1 MGGTL
6 NQTWPPLTQGWQG
19 EGGISSPS
27 PLTALGY
34 SPIFGANTPKACLA
48 HSLASLSKSACNS
61 KSRGGGPEAWTGPL
75 CKGINAMGFPPLDPC
90 PSSSEKNTFPGGG
103 EATCD
108 LLAPGLVVGRC
119 PPQVLPNP
127 PPPRGLMGLGVC
139 GFGISFPS
147 FFMILRNFCILTH
160 RICREN
166 NGSWAFDH
174 HLRGIQGPQG

>member
-6 NQTWPPLTQGWQG
+6 NQTWPPLTHGWQG

-103 EATCD
+103 KQHAIY
-108 LLAPGLVVGRC
+108 LLQAGGGEMPAPSA
-119 PPQVLPNP
+119 PKP
-127 PPPRGLMGLGVC
+127 PPPERAHGARGLWVRDFVPVLLHDPPK
-139 GFGISFPS
+139 F
-147 FFMILRNFCILTH
+147 L
-160 RICREN
+160 
-166 NGSWAFDH
+166 
-174 HLRGIQGPQG
+174 HLDP